1 MSILNVENLNFGFGD
16 KILLNDVS
24 FRLLKGEHIGLVGS
38 NGVGKSTFFNLL
50 TGELLPDK
58 GTIKKQNSINIGYL
72 NQHSDLIEGYSIREH
87 LKLAFSNLYN
97 IESKMLKISDK
108 LSYAK
113 EDELERLLS
122 KLGKLQDVLYAS
134 DFYNIDTLIDNICSG
149 LGLDILGLD
158 TPVDKLSGGQR
169 TKVKLAQLL
178 LGNPD
183 LLLLDEPTN
192 YLDTEHID
200 WLSEYLK
207 NYPNSYIIISH
218 DDSFL
223 DRITNIIYH
232 IEFTNLKR
240 YPGNYSDFL
249 KIKDEETRRNIE
261 QYNRQQK
268 EIAKLEDYINKN
280 IVRAS
285 TSRMAKSRRKKLN
298 KIERLEKPKNHPTP
312 IFSFSEVREPGSIIF
327 SSSNMDIGYSYPL
340 ISNLNL
346 KLLKGEKIAITGC
359 NGIGKSTLLKT
370 IMGIIQPLSGEIK
383 FGEYIYPS
391 YYEQE
396 VVGSENTALEEV
408 WNEYPKKSQ
417 KEIRSALARC
427 GLKVEHV
434 THKMSQLSGGEQSK
448 VRLCKLM
455 LSPSNWLLLDE
466 PTNHLDVNAK
476 EALKEALMK
485 FNGTI
490 LLVCHEKEFYEDWVT
505 DIWNM
510 EDFIISSY
518 KPNKV
523 NFGT

>member
-1 MSILNVENLNFGFGD
+1 MSILNVENLTFGFGD

-24 FRLLKGEHIGLVGS
+24 FRLLKGEHIGLVGA
-38 NGVGKSTFFNLL
+38 NGAGKTTFLNILIEDL
-50 TGELLPDK
+50 IPDK
-58 GTIKKQNSINIGYL
+58 GSIYKQNSINIGYL
-72 NQHSDLIEGYSIREH
+72 NQHSDLKSGDSIREH
-87 LKLAFSNLYN
+87 LKKAFNHLYEVENEILEISN
-97 IESKMLKISDK
+97 K
-108 LSYAK
+108 LSNKNK
-113 EDELERLLS
+113 EELERLL
-122 KLGKLQDVLYAS
+122 KNLGRLQDILYAS
-134 DFYNIDTLIDNICSG
+134 DFYNIDTLIDNISTG

-158 TPVDKLSGGQR
+158 TPVEKLSGGQK

-200 WLSEYLK
+200 WLSDYLK

-223 DRITNIIYH
+223 DRITNVIYH
-232 IEFTNLKR
+232 IQFTNLKR

-249 KIKDEETRRNIE
+249 KIKDEETKRHIQ

-268 EIAKLEDYINKN
+268 EITKLEDYINKN

-285 TSRMAKSRRKKLN
+285 TSKMAKSRRKKLN
-298 KIERLEKPKNHPTP
+298 KIERIEKPKNLPTP
-312 IFSFSEVREPGSIIF
+312 TFCFINARQPSGMIFK
-327 SSSNMDIGYSYPL
+327 SSNMNIGYNYPL

-346 KLLKGEKIAITGC
+346 KLFKGQKIAITGC

-370 IMGIIQPLSGEIK
+370 IMGIIEPLCGKIQLGD
-383 FGEYIYPS
+383 FIYSS

-396 VVGSENTALEEV
+396 CSSNDNTALEEV
-408 WNEYPKKSQ
+408 WNVYPKKSQ
-417 KEIRSALARC
+417 KEIRAALARC
-427 GLKVEHV
+427 GLKQEHIM
-434 THKMSQLSGGEQSK
+434 HKMSQLSGGEQSK

-455 LSPSNWLLLDE
+455 QNPSNWLLLDE

-476 EALKEALMK
+476 EALKEALIK

-505 DIWNM
+505 DIWDM
-510 EDFIISSY
+510 EDFIMNSY
-518 KPNKV
+518 NTNKV
-523 NFGT
+523 NAGM